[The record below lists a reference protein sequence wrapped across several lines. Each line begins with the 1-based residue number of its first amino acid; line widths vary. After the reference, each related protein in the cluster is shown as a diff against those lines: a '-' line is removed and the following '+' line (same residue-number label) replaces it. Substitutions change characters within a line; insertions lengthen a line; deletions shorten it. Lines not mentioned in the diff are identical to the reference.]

1 MIPDIPRDTSPRALS
16 AAWLLG
22 ELDRMRNAY
31 IGCAQIKIVVE
42 GAYVTIRVRGN
53 QKGRFDGDIG
63 KVLDATC
70 RDLRGEI
77 EKLVNDYIK
86 GERLDER

>member
-1 MIPDIPRDTSPRALS
+1 MIPDIPRDTSPRAVTN
-16 AAWLLG
+16 AWLLG
-22 ELDRMRNAY
+22 ELDRMRNAH
-31 IGCAQIKIVVE
+31 IGMAQIKIVVE
-42 GAYVTIRVRGN
+42 GPYVTIRVRGN
-53 QKGRFDGDIG
+53 KEGRFDGDIG
-63 KVLDATC
+63 KVLDAAC